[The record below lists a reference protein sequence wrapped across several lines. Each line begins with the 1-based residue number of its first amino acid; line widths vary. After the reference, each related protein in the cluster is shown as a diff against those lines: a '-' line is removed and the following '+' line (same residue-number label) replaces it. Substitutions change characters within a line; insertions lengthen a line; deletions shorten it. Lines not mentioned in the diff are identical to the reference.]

1 VASIL
6 VIGGTGYAGSH
17 IVSEAVSRGHEV
29 TLVSRNEP
37 AEKIDGVT
45 YRTGDL
51 TEQVPD
57 LTGIDVAV
65 AALSPRGSNEGALRG
80 AYGSLAKAAAQAG
93 ARFVA
98 IGGFSSLRPAEG
110 APRFAEAGE
119 IPAEFAAEA
128 TEMNA
133 ILGDLLAD
141 DSLGEWVFVSPA
153 AEFGAYA
160 PGEKLGH
167 YRTSHE
173 VALFDA
179 DGTSAISGADF
190 GAAVVDEIEKPT
202 LQRGQISFAY

>member
-17 IVSEAVSRGHEV
+17 IVDEAVSRGHDV

-37 AEKIDGVT
+37 AEKVDGVT
-45 YRTGDL
+45 YLTGDL

-57 LTGIDVAV
+57 LTGADVVV
-65 AALSPRGSNEGALRG
+65 AALSPRGSNEGTLRG
-80 AYGSLAKAAAQAG
+80 AYGSLAKAAAAAG

-133 ILGDLLAD
+133 ILGDLLASD
-141 DSLGEWVFVSPA
+141 DAGEWVFVSPA
-153 AEFGAYA
+153 AEFGAHA
-160 PGEKLGH
+160 PGEKLDR
-167 YRTSHE
+167 Y
-173 VALFDA
+173 DA
-179 DGTSAISGADF
+179 EGTSAIGGADF
-190 GAAVVDEIEKPT
+190 AAAVVDEIEKPT